1 MSKNPLKLWALF
13 ASVYITQYI
22 GVAFI
27 LASTVAIMREMGMAL
42 DKIAMINIIALPLL
56 LKIFYAPFIDN
67 IQVGIFKWKIKGA
80 YRSWLLTAQC
90 LMVLLLVVIGQLDL
104 LSNFSLA
111 LGLMLLYG
119 FAVSVQDVAID
130 GLACKVF
137 DDKQRHYAN
146 SIQFSGNLL
155 GNIIGG
161 GLILMA
167 YDWLGWQGCLL
178 LLAGLTSL
186 SWGQLLFFNEND
198 NITTPSNSLRAET
211 AKHCFA
217 RSQDKSYARV
227 EGGGLLIDNLCL
239 SNDLNSNAPP
249 SLLSA
254 FKQLWTNIKA
264 FIKRHKVW
272 FGLLLLYPLSLSAS
286 FSLINPLLV
295 DADWQ
300 LADIGFATKV
310 FGSLVGVFSALS
322 ASVLIAKFG
331 KNNSLVYLTFAQAL
345 ALLALLPLGFGYT
358 DKAVVYSVIAIY
370 FLLTPALMTTIATHI
385 MHKASQE
392 SAKATFFTL
401 QLGLLSFIGFA
412 YAGIAMAVAK
422 YVGYGAVM
430 VAVSAIALLI
440 CGLVYKLARRWN

>member
-104 LSNFSLA
+104 LANFPLA

-161 GLILMA
+161 GMILMA

-198 NITTPSNSLRAET
+198 NLTTPSNSPLA
-211 AKHCFA
+211 
-217 RSQDKSYARV
+217 
-227 EGGGLLIDNLCL
+227 GGGLLIDNSCL
-239 SNDLNSNAPP
+239 SNNLNSNTTP
-249 SLLSA
+249 SLTVMHPPLYSLLLNNYGRISKPLS
-254 FKQLWTNIKA
+254 NVI
-264 FIKRHKVW
+264 R
-272 FGLLLLYPLSLSAS
+272 FGL
-286 FSLINPLLV
+286 
-295 DADWQ
+295 
-300 LADIGFATKV
+300 
-310 FGSLVGVFSALS
+310 
-322 ASVLIAKFG
+322 
-331 KNNSLVYLTFAQAL
+331 
-345 ALLALLPLGFGYT
+345 
-358 DKAVVYSVIAIY
+358 
-370 FLLTPALMTTIATHI
+370 
-385 MHKASQE
+385 
-392 SAKATFFTL
+392 
-401 QLGLLSFIGFA
+401 A
-412 YAGIAMAVAK
+412 YCCYIR
-422 YVGYGAVM
+422 Y
-430 VAVSAIALLI
+430 
-440 CGLVYKLARRWN
+440 R